1 LLIIGAD
8 RATVAHMSAEAG
20 FELRQ
25 LRTFVSV
32 AQRRSFTKA
41 AEDLHIA
48 QQAVSQQIKA
58 LERSLGVALLT
69 RSSRVVE
76 LTPAGGAFLRDARR
90 LLAAADGAARRVRAA
105 ARGEVGTLRLAYTL
119 TGAWETIPVVLADL
133 EHRFPGLRV
142 EAREVFGADIH
153 DLLLDERI
161 DLGIAPMTSHPRTIR
176 YTTIR
181 REVLRVAMSASASAG
196 TGTEV
201 ELSSLRD
208 EQFEIWPRSMAP
220 GFYDAVVGACRAAGF
235 EPRLDERAGGN
246 TVWGYIARGLG
257 VALVNG
263 SRAEQLPSGIRL
275 LGVSNV
281 TPTLTIQAL
290 WRRNDELPALDRAL
304 NAISRIAA
312 RERWL

>member
-8 RATVAHMSAEAG
+8 RATVGHMSAEAG

-76 LTPAGGAFLRDARR
+76 LTPAGAAFLRDARR
-90 LLAAADGAARRVRAA
+90 LLAAAEGAARRVRAA

-181 REVLRVAMSASASAG
+181 REVLRVAMSASRSAEA
-196 TGTEV
+196 GTEV

-208 EQFEIWPRSMAP
+208 EQFEIWPRKMAP

-263 SRAEQLPSGIRL
+263 SQAEQLPSGIRL

-281 TPTLTIQAL
+281 TPALTIQAL

-304 NAISRIAA
+304 NAISHTAA

>member
-1 LLIIGAD
+1 LLIIGAG
-8 RATVAHMSAEAG
+8 RATAGRMSAEAG

-48 QQAVSQQIKA
+48 QQAVSQQVKA

-69 RSSRVVE
+69 RS
-76 LTPAGGAFLRDARR
+76 
-90 LLAAADGAARRVRAA
+90 
-105 ARGEVGTLRLAYTL
+105 
-119 TGAWETIPVVLADL
+119 
-133 EHRFPGLRV
+133 
-142 EAREVFGADIH
+142 
-153 DLLLDERI
+153 
-161 DLGIAPMTSHPRTIR
+161 R

-181 REVLRVAMSASASAG
+181 REVLRVAISAG
-196 TGTEV
+196 RSAEAGPEV

-208 EQFEIWPRSMAP
+208 EQFEIWPRKMAP
-220 GFYDAVVGACRAAGF
+220 GFYDAVVGARQAAGF

-263 SRAEQLPSGIRL
+263 SLAEQLPSGIRL

-281 TPTLTIQAL
+281 TPALTIQAL

>member
-8 RATVAHMSAEAG
+8 RATVGHMSAEAG

-32 AQRRSFTKA
+32 
-41 AEDLHIA
+41 
-48 QQAVSQQIKA
+48 
-58 LERSLGVALLT
+58 
-69 RSSRVVE
+69 
-76 LTPAGGAFLRDARR
+76 TPAGAAFLRDARR
-90 LLAAADGAARRVRAA
+90 LLAAAEGAARRVRAA
-105 ARGEVGTLRLAYTL
+105 ARGDVGTLRLAYTL

-133 EHRFPGLRV
+133 EHRFPDLRV

-181 REVLRVAMSASASAG
+181 REVLRVAMSASRSAEA
-196 TGTEV
+196 GTEV

-208 EQFEIWPRSMAP
+208 EQFEIWPRKMAP

-263 SRAEQLPSGIRL
+263 SLAEQLPSGIRL

-281 TPTLTIQAL
+281 TPALTIQAL

-304 NAISRIAA
+304 NAISHTAA

>member
-1 LLIIGAD
+1 
-8 RATVAHMSAEAG
+8 MSAEAG

-58 LERSLGVALLT
+58 IERSLGVALLT

-76 LTPAGGAFLRDARR
+76 LTPAGAAFLRDARR
-90 LLAAADGAARRVRAA
+90 LLAAADGAARRARAA

-133 EHRFPGLRV
+133 EQRFPGLRV

-153 DLLLDERI
+153 DLLLDERT
-161 DLGIAPMTSHPRTIR
+161 DLCIAPMTSHPRTIR
-176 YTTIR
+176 YKTIR
-181 REVLRVAMSASASAG
+181 REVLRVAISASRPAEAG
-196 TGTEV
+196 TAV

-208 EQFEIWPRSMAP
+208 EQFEIWPRNMAP

-263 SRAEQLPSGIRL
+263 SLAEQLPSGVRL
-275 LGVSNV
+275 LEVSNV

-290 WRRNDELPALDRAL
+290 WRRNDELPPLDRAL
-304 NAISRIAA
+304 DAISRIAA

>member
-1 LLIIGAD
+1 VSAD
-8 RATVAHMSAEAG
+8 AG

-76 LTPAGGAFLRDARR
+76 LTPAGAAFLRDARR

-105 ARGEVGTLRLAYTL
+105 ARGEEGTLRLAYTL

-153 DLLLDERI
+153 DLLLDERS
-161 DLGIAPMTSHPRTIR
+161 DLAIAPMTSHPRTIR

-181 REVLRVAMSASASAG
+181 REVLRVAMSASRSAEV
-196 TGTEV
+196 GTEV

-208 EQFEIWPRSMAP
+208 EQFEIWPRKMAP

-263 SRAEQLPSGIRL
+263 SRAEQLPSGIQL

-281 TPTLTIQAL
+281 TPTLTIHAL

-304 NAISRIAA
+304 NAISHIAA
-312 RERWL
+312 REHWL

>member
-1 LLIIGAD
+1 
-8 RATVAHMSAEAG
+8 MSAEAG

-76 LTPAGGAFLRDARR
+76 LTPAGAAFLRDARR
-90 LLAAADGAARRVRAA
+90 LLAAADGAARKVRAA

-181 REVLRVAMSASASAG
+181 REVLRVAMSASRPAEA
-196 TGTEV
+196 GTEV

-208 EQFEIWPRSMAP
+208 EQFEIWPRKMAP

-304 NAISRIAA
+304 NAISHIAA

>member
-8 RATVAHMSAEAG
+8 RATVGHMSAEAG

-69 RSSRVVE
+69 RSSRMVE

-90 LLAAADGAARRVRAA
+90 LLAAADGAARRVTAA
-105 ARGEVGTLRLAYTL
+105 ARGEAGTLRLAYTL

-133 EHRFPGLRV
+133 ESRFPGLRV

-161 DLGIAPMTSHPRTIR
+161 DLAIAPMTSHPRTIR

-181 REVLRVAMSASASAG
+181 REVLRVAMSASRSAEA
-196 TGTEV
+196 GTEV

-208 EQFEIWPRSMAP
+208 EQFEIWPRKMAP

-263 SRAEQLPSGIRL
+263 SRAEQLPSGIQL
-275 LGVSNV
+275 LGVSDV
-281 TPTLTIQAL
+281 APTLTIQAV

-304 NAISRIAA
+304 NAISQIAA

>member
-1 LLIIGAD
+1 VGY
-8 RATVAHMSAEAG
+8 VSAEAA

-58 LERSLGVALLT
+58 LERSLGVALFT

-76 LTPAGGAFLRDARR
+76 LTPAGAAFLRDARR
-90 LLAAADGAARRVRAA
+90 LLAAADGAAGKVRAA

-161 DLGIAPMTSHPRTIR
+161 DLAIAPMTSHPRTIR

-181 REVLRVAMSASASAG
+181 REVLRVAMSASRSAEAG
-196 TGTEV
+196 PEV

-208 EQFEIWPRSMAP
+208 EQFEIWPRKMAP

-246 TVWGYIARGLG
+246 TVWGYIASGRG

-263 SRAEQLPSGIRL
+263 SGAEQLPSGIRL
-275 LGVSNV
+275 LGVSNG

>member
-1 LLIIGAD
+1 
-8 RATVAHMSAEAG
+8 MSAEAA

-76 LTPAGGAFLRDARR
+76 LTPAGAAFLRDARR

-133 EHRFPGLRV
+133 EHRFPGLTV

-153 DLLLDERI
+153 DLLLDEQI

-181 REVLRVAMSASASAG
+181 REVLRVAMSASRSAEA
-196 TGTEV
+196 GTEV

-208 EQFEIWPRSMAP
+208 EQFEIWPRKMAP
-220 GFYDAVVGACRAAGF
+220 GFYDAVVGACQAAGF

-275 LGVSNV
+275 LGVSNA

-290 WRRNDELPALDRAL
+290 WRRNDELPALDRVL
-304 NAISRIAA
+304 NAISHIAA

>member
-1 LLIIGAD
+1 
-8 RATVAHMSAEAG
+8 MSADAG

-58 LERSLGVALLT
+58 LERSLGVTLLT

-76 LTPAGGAFLRDARR
+76 LTPAGAAFLRDARR
-90 LLAAADGAARRVRAA
+90 LISAADGAARRVAAA

-133 EHRFPGLRV
+133 EHRFPGLSV
-142 EAREVFGADIH
+142 EAREVYGADIH
-153 DLLLDERI
+153 DLLLGERI
-161 DLGIAPMTSHPRTIR
+161 DLAIAPMTSHPRTIR
-176 YTTIR
+176 YATIR
-181 REVLRVAMSASASAG
+181 REVLRVAMSASRSAE

-208 EQFEIWPRSMAP
+208 DLFEIWPRNMAP

-257 VALVNG
+257 VALING

-275 LGVSNV
+275 LGVSNL
-281 TPTLTIQAL
+281 TPTLTIQAM

-304 NAISRIAA
+304 NAISHVAV
-312 RERWL
+312 REGWL

>member
-1 LLIIGAD
+1 
-8 RATVAHMSAEAG
+8 MSAEVA

-58 LERSLGVALLT
+58 LERSLGVVLLT
-69 RSSRVVE
+69 RSPRVVE
-76 LTPAGGAFLRDARR
+76 LTPAGAAFLRDARR

-161 DLGIAPMTSHPRTIR
+161 DLGVAPMTSHPRTIR

-181 REVLRVAMSASASAG
+181 REVLRVAMSASRSAG
-196 TGTEV
+196 AGTEV

-208 EQFEIWPRSMAP
+208 EQFEIWPRKMAP

-263 SRAEQLPSGIRL
+263 SLAEQLPNGIRL

-281 TPTLTIQAL
+281 TPALTIQAL
-290 WRRNDELPALDRAL
+290 WRRSDELPALDRAL
-304 NAISRIAA
+304 NAISDIAA

>member
-1 LLIIGAD
+1 VGY
-8 RATVAHMSAEAG
+8 VSAEAA

-58 LERSLGVALLT
+58 LERSLGVALFR

-76 LTPAGGAFLRDARR
+76 LTPAGAAFLRDARR
-90 LLAAADGAARRVRAA
+90 LLAAADGAAGKVRAA

-161 DLGIAPMTSHPRTIR
+161 DLAIAPMTSHPRTIR

-181 REVLRVAMSASASAG
+181 REVLRVAMSASRSAEAG
-196 TGTEV
+196 PEV

-208 EQFEIWPRSMAP
+208 DQFEIWPRKMAP

-246 TVWGYIARGLG
+246 TVWGYIASGRG

-263 SRAEQLPSGIRL
+263 SGAEQLPSGIRL
-275 LGVSNV
+275 LGVSNG

>member
-1 LLIIGAD
+1 VGY
-8 RATVAHMSAEAG
+8 VSAEAA

-58 LERSLGVALLT
+58 LERSLGVALFT

-76 LTPAGGAFLRDARR
+76 LTPAGAAFLRDARR
-90 LLAAADGAARRVRAA
+90 LLAAADGAAGKVRAA

-161 DLGIAPMTSHPRTIR
+161 DLAIAPMTSHPRTIR

-181 REVLRVAMSASASAG
+181 REVLRVAMSASRSAEAG
-196 TGTEV
+196 PEV

-208 EQFEIWPRSMAP
+208 DQFEIWPRKMAP

-246 TVWGYIARGLG
+246 TVWGYIASGRG

-263 SRAEQLPSGIRL
+263 SGAEQLPSGIRL
-275 LGVSNV
+275 LGVSNG

>member
-1 LLIIGAD
+1 
-8 RATVAHMSAEAG
+8 MSAESG

-41 AEDLHIA
+41 ADDLHIA

-58 LERSLGVALLT
+58 LERSLGVVLLT

-76 LTPAGGAFLRDARR
+76 LTPAGAAFLRDARR

-176 YTTIR
+176 STTIR
-181 REVLRVAMSASASAG
+181 REVLRVAMSASRPAEAG
-196 TGTEV
+196 AEV

-208 EQFEIWPRSMAP
+208 EQFEIWPRKMAP

-263 SRAEQLPSGIRL
+263 SLAEQLPSGIRL

-281 TPTLTIQAL
+281 TPALTIQAL

-304 NAISRIAA
+304 SAISHIAA

>member
-1 LLIIGAD
+1 
-8 RATVAHMSAEAG
+8 MSAEAG

-76 LTPAGGAFLRDARR
+76 LTPAGAAFLRDARR

-181 REVLRVAMSASASAG
+181 REVLRVAMSASRSAEA
-196 TGTEV
+196 GTEV

-208 EQFEIWPRSMAP
+208 EQFEIWPREMAP

-304 NAISRIAA
+304 NAISDIAA